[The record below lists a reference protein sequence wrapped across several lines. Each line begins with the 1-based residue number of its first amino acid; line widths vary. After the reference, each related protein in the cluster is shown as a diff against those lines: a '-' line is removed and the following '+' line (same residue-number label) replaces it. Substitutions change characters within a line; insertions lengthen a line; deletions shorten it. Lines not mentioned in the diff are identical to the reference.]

1 MYTYFNTTS
10 ITTMTMTTAIAI
22 SSKGMIIPAAI
33 VPPEPPPP
41 VLGSLVP
48 VELVE
53 VELVVIGGPVV
64 ANERPLY
71 SDYVISVLLDAVAVV
86 GIITVDEV
94 LGTTVGVRV
103 TPNEKI
109 NNETIIISFIPGG
122 IGCLLCPSK
131 IIPLIL

>member
-33 VPPEPPPP
+33 VPPEPPP

-71 SDYVISVLLDAVAVV
+71 SDYVISVLLDAVTVV

-103 TPNEKI
+103 TPNGKI
-109 NNETIIISFIPGG
+109 
-122 IGCLLCPSK
+122 K
-131 IIPLIL
+131 

>member
-1 MYTYFNTTS
+1 MYTYFSTS
-10 ITTMTMTTAIAI
+10 ITTMTMTTAITI

-33 VPPEPPPP
+33 APPEPPP

-64 ANERPLY
+64 ANERHLY
-71 SDYVISVLLDAVAVV
+71 SDDYVISVSLDTVAVVV

-109 NNETIIISFIPGG
+109 
-122 IGCLLCPSK
+122 K
-131 IIPLIL
+131 

>member
-1 MYTYFNTTS
+1 MYTYFSTS
-10 ITTMTMTTAIAI
+10 ITTMTMTMTTAITI

-33 VPPEPPPP
+33 APPEPPP
-41 VLGSLVP
+41 VLGSLVL

-71 SDYVISVLLDAVAVV
+71 SDYVISVSLDTVAVV
-86 GIITVDEV
+86 GITVVEV
-94 LGTTVGVRV
+94 LDSTVGVRV

-109 NNETIIISFIPGG
+109 
-122 IGCLLCPSK
+122 K
-131 IIPLIL
+131 

>member
-1 MYTYFNTTS
+1 MYTYFSTS

-33 VPPEPPPP
+33 APPEPPP
-41 VLGSLVP
+41 VLESLVL

-53 VELVVIGGPVV
+53 VELVIIGGPVV

-71 SDYVISVLLDAVAVV
+71 SDYVISVSLDTVAVV
-86 GIITVDEV
+86 GITVVEV

-103 TPNEKI
+103 TPNEK
-109 NNETIIISFIPGG
+109 
-122 IGCLLCPSK
+122 K
-131 IIPLIL
+131 IMKQ